1 MRNRARKN
9 TYRRRAGRRRGKPQG
24 KPGRTLSGPLKEP
37 PAMAFETLFPG
48 GEIMDYDAIKRS
60 LASYNGHLKHGHTWK
75 LKTKIYGGFVLT
87 KAPKGEATAI
97 PGETPEN
104 A

>member
-1 MRNRARKN
+1 
-9 TYRRRAGRRRGKPQG
+9 
-24 KPGRTLSGPLKEP
+24 
-37 PAMAFETLFPG
+37 
-48 GEIMDYDAIKRS
+48 MDLDAIKRS